1 MIGGGRL
8 ALQCRRPFSSLPF
21 IFIFDFMVIFI
32 FIRASFQL
40 MIHIS
45 TAMHGGRPF
54 LASSAHSN
62 IFVQWPLCLLQSNGR
77 RKHFYFSA
85 NLMEFNL
92 STLPHKYLCL
102 IIEPVC
108 FQPRSPICKICIS
121 QALNSS
127 NFFPFLKKMIS
138 PPLQNNLKNLNISPV
153 EKETSVCVWRGVM
166 NRKLP
171 GQSDHHFIMD
181 PLDSQSITSCQSNT
195 VSINWSQILIDSI
208 IHRKLTSIGLL
219 KWNFGAL
226 SGQTK
231 GPLDSL
237 MI

>member
-1 MIGGGRL
+1 
-8 ALQCRRPFSSLPF
+8 
-21 IFIFDFMVIFI
+21 
-32 FIRASFQL
+32 
-40 MIHIS
+40 
-45 TAMHGGRPF
+45 
-54 LASSAHSN
+54 
-62 IFVQWPLCLLQSNGR
+62 
-77 RKHFYFSA
+77 
-85 NLMEFNL
+85 MESNL
-92 STLPHKYLCL
+92 SKSSHRHLCH

-121 QALNSS
+121 QAPYSCI
-127 NFFPFLKKMIS
+127 FFILQKMIS

-171 GQSDHHFIMD
+171 APSDHHFIMT
-181 PLDSQSITSCQSNT
+181 PLDGGDCPQSITSCQSNT